1 MYTFIAIGFGVTGL
15 LTILFIIH
23 GDGIIGIVGIDRIIT
38 MDGIDHTDLGIVG
51 TKVHGITLDIM

>member
-38 MDGIDHTDLGIVG
+38 MDGIGYIDLGIVG
-51 TKVHGITLDIM
+51 IKDLGITLDIM